1 MNRQGAKSAK
11 LGSGLGALGVL
22 AVSLFACSKGEH
34 RSARE
39 AYNAGVAA
47 IKAGDFETAEK
58 KLVEARNDAGVDPE
72 LRFRAAYDL
81 GIAYAAHA
89 DKTKA
94 GENADLAK
102 ALELEQQ
109 AVSWFFDAQRLRTD
123 DADTKTNLAIARA
136 RAAAISD
143 ELRKGENKLEARLD
157 AVVNEQR
164 KLLDEARAAW
174 ASIKESGGKDPLA
187 QQGALSH
194 LADEERGI
202 VAEAG
207 VIGDLAGDE
216 IDEIG
221 KKPDDKRSDEEK
233 VRVVQLK
240 NLDVYLNDARGK
252 IAEARSRLQELSAEA
267 GVGRAEA
274 AVVALKRAREQLLDP
289 ITVLRQ
295 LVQDQMQV
303 GDETMAASKTKD
315 VPGWLQ
321 PGAIA
326 EREGGLHERIEEVRA
341 RLEAGTQGEAKDD
354 KQKKLIERV
363 KAALP
368 LVTEASSAMDRAH
381 VAIGGGKLEDG
392 LEAERAATIAMLR
405 AIEQFADLKQTID
418 IAAETQHALVQLLGP
433 EAAKQM
439 TAKERTDQTKDALA
453 QQLARMPRLAELIA
467 DAATEEI
474 KDKEQAEA
482 MKDRLKLAE
491 TYRADADKSLH
502 ELEATIKAGKDPTAP
517 AKAAQDKL
525 DDLRKLFFSVIEHLK
540 ELIRQQGE
548 TRDQTSAANG
558 LDDFSRAPKLPP
570 LAQREGEHEQMAKA
584 ITDALAKQADEMQKQ
599 KQPQQPQ
606 QAGPDPKALSAA
618 ADEVRLGQGD
628 MTDASVAINKAK
640 DSTNATVSLEPAV
653 KSEAKALEHLENALK
668 LLQPPPKKNDQK
680 QDQQKQD
687 QQQQQQ
693 DQQKKQAQQQQQQGG
708 AGQRARDQDAKR
720 QRERQQKQNKTE
732 PVEQD
737 W

>member
-1 MNRQGAKSAK
+1 MRK
-11 LGSGLGALGVL
+11 L
-22 AVSLFACSKGEH
+22 LFLLVVVACTKGEH

-81 GIAYAAHA
+81 GVAFAAHA

-109 AVSWFFDAQRLRTD
+109 AVSWFFDAQRLRDD

-143 ELRKGENKLEARLD
+143 ELRRGENKLEARLD
-157 AVVNEQR
+157 AVIGEQR

-174 ASIKESGGKDPLA
+174 AAIKEGGGKDPLA
-187 QQGALSH
+187 QQGVLSH

-207 VIGDLAGDE
+207 VIEDLAGDE

-221 KKPDDKRSDEEK
+221 KKPDDKRSDQEK

-252 IAEARSRLQELSAEA
+252 IAEARGKLQELSAEA

-274 AVVALKRAREQLLDP
+274 ALVALKRAREQLLDP
-289 ITVLRQ
+289 IAVMRQ
-295 LVQDQMQV
+295 LVQEQMQI
-303 GDETMAASKTKD
+303 GDETMAASKSKD
-315 VPGWLQ
+315 LPGWLQ
-321 PGAIA
+321 PPAIA
-326 EREGGLHERIEEVRA
+326 EREGSLRERVEEIRA

-354 KQKKLIERV
+354 KQKKMIERV

-381 VAIGGGKLEDG
+381 TAIATGKLDDG
-392 LEAERAATIAMLR
+392 LEAERGATIAMLK
-405 AIEQFADLKQTID
+405 AIEQFADLKQTIE
-418 IAAETQHALVQLLGP
+418 IAAQTQHALVELLGP
-433 EAAKQM
+433 EAAKQL

-453 QQLARMPRLAELIA
+453 QQLARMPRIAELIA
-467 DAATEEI
+467 DAGKEEI
-474 KDKEQAEA
+474 KDKDQAEA
-482 MKDRLKLAE
+482 MKQRLQLAE
-491 TYRADADKSLH
+491 TYRADADKALH
-502 ELEATIKAGKDPTAP
+502 ELEAAIKAGKDPTAP
-517 AKAAQDKL
+517 AKTAQDKL
-525 DDLRKLFFSVIEHLK
+525 DELRKLFFSVIEHLQ
-540 ELIRQQGE
+540 ELIREQGV

-558 LDDFSRAPKLPP
+558 LDDVSRAPKLPG

-584 ITDALAKQADEMQKQ
+584 ITDALAKQADDMQKQ
-599 KQPQQPQ
+599 KQPQAQPQ
-606 QAGPDPKALSAA
+606 PQGGPDPKALSAA
-618 ADEVRLGQGD
+618 ADEVRLADGD
-628 MTDASVAINKAK
+628 MTDANVAIGKAK
-640 DSTNATVSLEPAV
+640 DSTNATVSLNPAV
-653 KSEAKALEHLENALK
+653 KSEANAIEHLQNALK
-668 LLQPPPKKNDQK
+668 LLQPPPPKKQQDQQDQKDQKDQK
-680 QDQQKQD
+680 QD
-687 QQQQQQ
+687 QQQQ
-693 DQQKKQAQQQQQQGG
+693 DQQKKQDQQQQQQPQQGG
-708 AGQRARDQDAKR
+708 AGQRARDEDAKR